1 MKPTK
6 EMIEETAIALAAG
19 FKEFEETEYIK
30 VEDIGNAAI
39 DGYFDLRKVAEAFIA
54 ALPATDLAA
63 ALAAMPAPVP
73 AVKVKTLLDMWRD
86 GAFESSADEAA
97 QDAIDSQAVG
107 LDASPIIEAWLSSL
121 SATTVAPAPDLTAD
135 NDRLRAFK
143 IGEVVKKRSGSW
155 WEGRVVGFYSTDQT
169 ADGVCVQLDKPM
181 DPVQIYPA
189 AALERKP

>member
-6 EMIEETAIALAAG
+6 EMIEAFILASSTAVGGTEECVSSGLTAAIA
-19 FKEFEETEYIK
+19 
-30 VEDIGNAAI
+30 
-39 DGYFDLRKVAEAFIA
+39 
-54 ALPATDLAA
+54 
-63 ALAAMPAPVP
+63 AMHAPVP

-121 SATTVAPAPDLTAD
+121 SATTVAPAPDLSSDNERLRDELTPAQKEIALLRIAASMGGTFDSSDKSWNWLNWFCDDAGSETDTFNRCNEKGWLFTTHNSD
-135 NDRLRAFK
+135 NDTSRTVLTAA
-143 IGEVVKKRSGSW
+143 
-155 WEGRVVGFYSTDQT
+155 GR
-169 ADGVCVQLDKPM
+169 
-181 DPVQIYPA
+181 